1 MSGVEIFFVA
11 KSATPSWFCDSSNF
25 PATQKMVAAR
35 VIGDLSKFHTYCT
48 RTETLSE
55 WITTVR
61 YKKGVI
67 RRQKKNRDL
76 RVAAVLATAIQRAET
91 ELRRKQTERAQ
102 RWAQVRAQ
110 VYGGESFESNEGHLS
125 SSSCLWND
133 REGDGACS
141 SNNNDGCS
149 QSVAKME
156 EEQDAAEVAKLWTS
170 ELVGLDNL
178 FNDLNQ
184 IKTVVAR

>member
-1 MSGVEIFFVA
+1 
-11 KSATPSWFCDSSNF
+11 
-25 PATQKMVAAR
+25 MVAAR

-76 RVAAVLATAIQRAET
+76 RVAAVLATAIQRAEM
-91 ELRRKQTERAQ
+91 ELRRKQAERAQ

-110 VYGGESFESNEGHLS
+110 VYEGESFESSEGH
-125 SSSCLWND
+125 LWND
-133 REGDGACS
+133 REANGACS
-141 SNNNDGCS
+141 SSSNNNNMDYSEGCS
-149 QSVAKME
+149 QSVANM